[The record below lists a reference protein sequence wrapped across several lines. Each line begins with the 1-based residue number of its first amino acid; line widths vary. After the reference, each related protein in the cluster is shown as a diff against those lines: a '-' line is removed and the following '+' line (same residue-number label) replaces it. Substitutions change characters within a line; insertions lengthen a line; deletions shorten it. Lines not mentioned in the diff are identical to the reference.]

1 MANNNHIWHTLGVD
15 EIIAELNTSPSGL
28 SKEEASERLKQYG
41 PNELAREVRIS
52 PFQILIRQF
61 NSPLI
66 YVLFIAAIISFAV
79 DHLLD
84 AFVILGI
91 VVINSIIG
99 FFQEYRAE
107 KSMQALRKLAA
118 PQATVI
124 REAQRVTISTMEL
137 VPGDVIALVTGDK
150 VPADARVID
159 SKNLKTD
166 EASLTGE
173 SVPVDKQ
180 ASPITEDTSL
190 AERSN
195 MVYAATTVTYGRG
208 EAVIIATGS
217 STEVGKIARD
227 VASVGHEDT
236 PLQVKLA
243 SVGRIL
249 GIIALG
255 LALFRF
261 VMGLIQG
268 IDFIDILLF
277 AIASAVASI
286 PEGLPAVVT
295 IVLAIGLKRMA
306 ARNAIVRELP
316 AVETLGSATVICSDK
331 TGTLTKNEMTVKA
344 LYIYGREYEITGEG
358 YEPQGEI
365 RLDGKPVD
373 ISEDEDLQFALTA
386 GALCND
392 AHLNCQD
399 SQCKISGDPTEGALI
414 TAAEKASLTKSEL
427 SKRMPRINEIPFD
440 SERAYMA
447 TLHDIG
453 DKRVVFVKGA
463 LEKLIHKCS
472 FVRSNSQVQEFDK
485 QKQDTV
491 MDTNRDLAS
500 RALRVLALAYKEV
513 PLDKNDLAEDDL
525 RDGLVFLGL
534 AGMIDPPRPEAIIAI
549 ERCNRAGIR
558 VIMATGDNKITA
570 GAIASQMGILKP
582 GNLIVDGRELKA
594 MSDDELDDR
603 IDNIDVF
610 ARVEPVQKLRIVNA
624 LKHQGHIVAVTGDGV
639 NDAPALKRAD
649 IGVAMGITG
658 TDVAKEASE
667 MVLTDD
673 NFASIVGAVEE
684 GRIIFANI
692 KKVVTY
698 LLSTNAGEDLI
709 LIVTI
714 LAAFPLP
721 LTPVQILWINLV
733 TDSFPGLALAADPP
747 REDVLAEPPLDKES
761 RIISRGVL
769 FRLVFVASIM
779 TIGSVSLFYW
789 AWTTKGLVEARTV
802 TFAVIAIFQLFNAF
816 NVRSPHTSIFK
827 IGFLTNRWL
836 VVAAFIGLVLQIA
849 VIHLPFMQTLF
860 NTVPLT
866 ASEWLLI
873 IAVASSV
880 LWAEEIRKRVAPG
893 LVD

>member
-1 MANNNHIWHTLGVD
+1 MTNDNQTWHELEVD
-15 EIIAELNTSPSGL
+15 EVLAALETDQSGL
-28 SKEEASERLKQYG
+28 SVEEANSRLKKFG
-41 PNELAREVRIS
+41 PNEIAREHRIS
-52 PFQILIRQF
+52 PVQLIIRQI

-66 YVLFIAAIISFAV
+66 YVLFVAAIISFAV
-79 DHLLD
+79 GHLLD
-84 AFVILGI
+84 ALVILGI
-91 VVINSIIG
+91 VVVNSAIG
-99 FFQEYRAE
+99 FFQEFRAE
-107 KSMQALRKLAA
+107 KSMQALRELAA

-124 REAQRVTISTMEL
+124 RNGERITISALEL
-137 VPGDVIALVTGDK
+137 VPGDVIVLVTGDK

-159 SKNLKTD
+159 SKNLKLD

-173 SVPVDKQ
+173 SVAVDKNVVAVQ
-180 ASPITEDTSL
+180 EDTPL

-195 MVYAATTVTYGRG
+195 MVYAATTVAYGRG
-208 EAVIIATGS
+208 EAVIVETGL
-217 STEVGKIARD
+217 STEVGKIAQN
-227 VASVGHEDT
+227 VASAEREPT

-249 GIIALG
+249 GAVALG

-261 VMGLIQG
+261 VVGLIQG

-295 IVLAIGLKRMA
+295 IVLAIGLRRMA
-306 ARNAIVRELP
+306 ARNAIIRELP

-344 LYIYGREYEITGEG
+344 IYTYGRNFEVTGEG
-358 YEPQGEI
+358 YEPNGEI
-365 RLDGKPVD
+365 LDNGKPAD
-373 ISEDEDLQFALTA
+373 ISVNEELRLMLTA

-392 AHLNCQD
+392 SELKCVD
-399 SQCKISGDPTEGALI
+399 STCKVSGDPTEGALV
-414 TAAEKASLTKSEL
+414 TAAEKAGLIKSEL
-427 SKRMPRINEIPFD
+427 SERMPRIDEIPFD

-447 TLHDIG
+447 TLNDAEG
-453 DKRVVFVKGA
+453 KRYIFVKGA
-463 LEKLIHKCS
+463 PEKVIQACS
-472 FVRSNSQVQEFDK
+472 FMRSNGQIVEFDEHK
-485 QKQDTV
+485 QSDV
-491 MDTNRDLAS
+491 MEANRNLAS
-500 RALRVLALAYKEV
+500 RALRVLAVAYREV
-513 PLDKNDLAEDDL
+513 SADKTDLTEDDL
-525 RDGLVFLGL
+525 KGKLVFLGL
-534 AGMIDPPRPEAIIAI
+534 AGMIDPPRPEAIEAI
-549 ERCNRAGIR
+549 ERCKRAGIR

-570 GAIASQMGILKP
+570 GAIASQMGILRP
-582 GNLIVDGRELKA
+582 GTMVVDGRELKA
-594 MSDDELDDR
+594 MSDDELNTR
-603 IDNIDVF
+603 IEQIDVF
-610 ARVEPVQKLRIVNA
+610 ARVEPEQKLRIVNA
-624 LKHQGHIVAVTGDGV
+624 LKYRGEVVAVTGDGV

-649 IGVAMGITG
+649 IGIAMGITG

-667 MVLTDD
+667 MVLADD

-709 LIVTI
+709 LIVTM

-747 REDVLAEPPLDKES
+747 REDILTEPPRNPQS
-761 RIISRGVL
+761 SIISRGVL

-779 TIGSVSLFYW
+779 TIGTVSLFYW
-789 AWTTKGLVEARTV
+789 AWMTKGLVEARTV
-802 TFAVIAIFQLFNAF
+802 AFAVIAIFQLFNAF
-816 NVRSPHTSIFK
+816 NVRSPQASIFK
-827 IGFLTNRWL
+827 IGVFTNRWL
-836 VVAAFIGLVLQIA
+836 IVAALIGLTLQIG
-849 VIHLPFMQTLF
+849 VIHLPFMQKLF

-866 ASEWLLI
+866 AHEWLLI
-873 IAVASSV
+873 IGVASSV